1 MNKKNQLTIHE
12 LKLVKTV
19 LMRRIQNF
27 TVDYIDTHHG
37 ESYQKGSPE
46 NDFVDDLQR
55 IICKLE
61 GQECELFRFLN
72 TKKFL
77 NEDEVNKL
85 LEEEE

>member
-1 MNKKNQLTIHE
+1 MSKKNQLTIHE

-27 TVDYIDTHHG
+27 TIDYVDTHGG
-37 ESYQKGSPE
+37 ETYQKGSPE

-85 LEEEE
+85 LEEDE

>member
-1 MNKKNQLTIHE
+1 MSKKNQLTIHE
-12 LKLVKTV
+12 LKLVKTA

-27 TVDYIDTHHG
+27 IVDYIDTHEG

-61 GQECELFRFLN
+61 AQECEIFRLEN
-72 TKKFL
+72 VK
-77 NEDEVNKL
+77 EL
-85 LEEEE
+85 LEEKE